1 MVKDQ
6 AVDQE
11 RERKMGDEVKISNCR
26 RGERQDDPENQ
37 KS

>member
-6 AVDQE
+6 AVDQA
-11 RERKMGDEVKISNCR
+11 RERKVGDEVKNSNCR
-26 RGERQDDPENQ
+26 RGERHDDPENQ